1 MRNIRSRIL
10 GYGDRELIATREENG
25 GDSEGSK
32 KQGDEM
38 NKIWFK
44 SGQKRIL
51 TKYLRRIL

>member
-1 MRNIRSRIL
+1 L